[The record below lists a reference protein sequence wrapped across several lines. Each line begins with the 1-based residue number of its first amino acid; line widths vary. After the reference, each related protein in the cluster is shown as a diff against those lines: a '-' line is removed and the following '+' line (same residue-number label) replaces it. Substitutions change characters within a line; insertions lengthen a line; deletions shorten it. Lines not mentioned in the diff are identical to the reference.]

1 MKVTTKVRRAL
12 AAVAAVGIIGAVG
25 ASGVASAATLET
37 ATGRTPSLQLSAQT
51 AEQSTTGTRL
61 PMAESYTIASVT
73 AHSTGDGPADDKECQ
88 AWADLMNSLIGL
100 AHHELDE
107 GSTELAA
114 TYAAEADKA
123 ESDALGRGCFVIH

>member
-1 MKVTTKVRRAL
+1 MKVTKLRSAVAAL
-12 AAVAAVGIIGAVG
+12 AAVGIIWAAGAG
-25 ASGVASAATLET
+25 GVASAATLQT
-37 ATGRTPSLQLSAQT
+37 VVRTPSPELTARTAAQ
-51 AEQSTTGTRL
+51 QSTIGTRL
-61 PMAESYTIASVT
+61 PVAEGYTIAGVT

-88 AWADLMNSLIGL
+88 AWGDLMNSLIDL

-107 GSTELAA
+107 GSTDLAA